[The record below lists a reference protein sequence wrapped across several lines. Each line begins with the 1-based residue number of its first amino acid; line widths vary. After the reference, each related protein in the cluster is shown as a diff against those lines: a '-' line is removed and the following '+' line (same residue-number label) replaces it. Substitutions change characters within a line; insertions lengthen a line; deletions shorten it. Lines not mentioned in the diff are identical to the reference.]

1 MTYTKRR
8 RAEQERATRKRIV
21 DATVQ
26 LHRTVGPARTTI
38 SAIAETAGVTRLTVY
53 RHFPEEAE
61 LFAECSAAFT
71 AGDPPPV
78 PQEHDEIEPA
88 LRALYGWYRRQAP
101 MLANV
106 QRDAASM
113 PVLAEIADPTP
124 YLDAMRDHLMSS
136 RPPRRGKLARAAVGH
151 ALAFSTWHSLA
162 GQGLTDAQAAKLMA
176 QLAK

>member
-1 MTYTKRR
+1 MAYTKRK
-8 RAEQERATRKRIV
+8 RAEQEQATRRRIV
-21 DATVQ
+21 DATVH
-26 LHRTVGPARTTI
+26 LHRTVGPAKTTI

-61 LFAECSAAFT
+61 LFAACGAAFT
-71 AGDPPPV
+71 AEDPPPA
-78 PQEHDEIEPA
+78 PHDHDEVEPA

-106 QRDAASM
+106 QRDAQSM
-113 PVLAEIADPTP
+113 PVLAQVADPAP
-124 YLDAMRDHLMSS
+124 YLDAMRDHLLGG
-136 RPPRRGKLARAAVGH
+136 RGGKLRRAALGH

>member
-1 MTYTKRR
+1 MTYTKRK
-8 RAEQERATRKRIV
+8 RAEQEQMTRKRIV
-21 DATVQ
+21 DATVE

-38 SAIAETAGVTRLTVY
+38 SAIAEKAGVTRLTVY

-61 LFAECSAAFT
+61 LFAACSAAFT
-71 AGDPPPV
+71 ADDPPPAPFDHHEV
-78 PQEHDEIEPA
+78 EPA

-106 QRDAASM
+106 QRDAQSM
-113 PVLAEIADPTP
+113 PNLAAVADPTP
-124 YLDAMRDHLMSS
+124 YLDAMRDHLLSHP
-136 RPPRRGKLARAAVGH
+136 PPRRGKLARAALGH

-176 QLAK
+176 NLAK

>member
-1 MTYTKRR
+1 MTYTKRK
-8 RAEQERATRKRIV
+8 RAEQEQATRRRIV

-61 LFAECSAAFT
+61 LFAACGAAFT
-71 AGDPPPV
+71 ADDPPPA
-78 PQEHDEIEPA
+78 PGEHAEIEPA

-106 QRDAASM
+106 QRDAPAM
-113 PVLAEIADPTP
+113 PALAAVADPTP
-124 YLDAMRDHLMSS
+124 YLDAMRDYLLGG
-136 RPPRRGKLARAAVGH
+136 RRGKLPRAALGH
-151 ALAFSTWHSLA
+151 ALRFSTWESLS
-162 GQGLTDAQAAKLMA
+162 QEGLTDAQSARFMA
-176 QLAK
+176 RAVSDS